1 MVAGPEG
8 GRGEPQAG
16 RAGGGRHQDGGAVP
30 AAQEQVHPPQPGGEP
45 GAVAGGGEGGASG
58 SRRGAS
64 QGGGAGTGCGG
75 AGQEGLT
82 GKAGEWRGLE
92 ADCLYEVLMQQEE
105 VVEVPSSSSS

>member
-64 QGGGAGTGCGG
+64 QGQG

-105 VVEVPSSSSS
+105 VVEVPSSSSSP